1 MARPLRIEFAGA
13 LYHVTSRGNR
23 RADIFLDDQDHDRFL
38 AGLRSVIER
47 YRWLCSAYCLMDN
60 HYHLLIETPAANLS
74 QGMRQLNSVYTQAF
88 NRRHGGVGHVLQGRY
103 KAILVEA
110 DAYLLEL
117 ARYIV
122 LNPVRAG
129 MVRGAGDWP
138 WSSYRATAGDGA
150 DDGAG
155 DRAAP
160 SWLALDKLLAMFGAG
175 DARAA
180 YRRFVADGRGDTA
193 SPLTAGL
200 AAALTGGSV
209 LGGPGFAA
217 DIAIKA
223 GRTGGEVV
231 RAQRHLG
238 RPGLAELQSGT
249 ADRAWM
255 AVAHRRHGYTMSEIA
270 AAAGLHY
277 STVSKIIKALEARN
291 S

>member
-23 RADIFLDDQDHDRFL
+23 RADIFLDDEDRGRFL

-150 DDGAG
+150 ASGAG
-155 DRAAP
+155 DQAVP
-160 SWLALDKLLAMFGAG
+160 SWLALDKLLALFN
-175 DARAA
+175 DLRCRRAIPKRA
-180 YRRFVADGRGDTA
+180 PPMRLQRMPG
-193 SPLTAGL
+193 SPRER
-200 AAALTGGSV
+200 
-209 LGGPGFAA
+209 GGPNSCHGLQY
-217 DIAIKA
+217 IKTNPP
-223 GRTGGEVV
+223 R
-231 RAQRHLG
+231 L
-238 RPGLAELQSGT
+238 
-249 ADRAWM
+249 
-255 AVAHRRHGYTMSEIA
+255 RR
-270 AAAGLHY
+270 
-277 STVSKIIKALEARN
+277 
-291 S
+291 